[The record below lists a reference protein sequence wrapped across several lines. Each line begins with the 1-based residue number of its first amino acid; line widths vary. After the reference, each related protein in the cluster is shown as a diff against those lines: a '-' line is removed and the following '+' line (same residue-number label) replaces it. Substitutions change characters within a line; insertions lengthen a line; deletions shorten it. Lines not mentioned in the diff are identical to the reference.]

1 MQRASLRTGFSRR
14 RAVVSVELALAL
26 PLLLLLLLAI
36 AEIGLMVADS
46 LALANACR
54 EAARAAAVGR
64 STSDIRA
71 VVTAS
76 LPPAMTLPA
85 PEVTLERRSLSGGV
99 WSDWTA
105 LGDTMAGGLA
115 INDAPTGAQVRVSLS
130 YPHRLISGPLLGSA
144 LPDGILTLRTASVML
159 RF

>member
-1 MQRASLRTGFSRR
+1 MQRASPSIRCSRR
-14 RAVVSVELALAL
+14 RAVVSAELALAL
-26 PLLLLLLLAI
+26 PLLILLLLAI

-64 STSDIRA
+64 TTSEIRA

-76 LPPAMTLPA
+76 LPPAMAVRA
-85 PEVTLERRSLSGGV
+85 PEVTLERRSLSAGT
-99 WSDWTA
+99 WSEWFP
-105 LGDTMAGGLA
+105 LGDTTAGDLA
-115 INDAPTGAQVRVSLS
+115 VNDAPTGAQVRVSLT
-130 YPHRLISGPLLGSA
+130 YPHRLISGPLLSSA
-144 LPDGILTLRTASVML
+144 LPDGTITMRAASVML